1 MTETKLRKHP
11 VIEIFG
17 PTIQGE
23 GALIGAPTHFIRFG
37 GCDYRC
43 IWCDSMF
50 AVKPEEV
57 RENSEKLDY
66 EQILTRIISLEGNP
80 AWITLSGG
88 NPALHELGD
97 LVIALQESGFKVAVE
112 TQGTVF
118 KEWLAMCDLVTVSP
132 KPPSSGNVTS
142 IETIEKFLNGFRE
155 TQLYMPELVYKIV
168 VFDMGDFAYLQ
179 EVAHHLP
186 SSYSLYASTGTEYWE
201 DTQEDLLAR
210 TASLAKLITDDPNL
224 GRVRVLPQLHY
235 LLYGNVRGV

>member
-80 AWITLSGG
+80 AWITL
-88 NPALHELGD
+88 
-97 LVIALQESGFKVAVE
+97 
-112 TQGTVF
+112 
-118 KEWLAMCDLVTVSP
+118 
-132 KPPSSGNVTS
+132 
-142 IETIEKFLNGFRE
+142 
-155 TQLYMPELVYKIV
+155 
-168 VFDMGDFAYLQ
+168 
-179 EVAHHLP
+179 
-186 SSYSLYASTGTEYWE
+186 
-201 DTQEDLLAR
+201 
-210 TASLAKLITDDPNL
+210 
-224 GRVRVLPQLHY
+224 
-235 LLYGNVRGV
+235 